1 MSELRFQ
8 VPGMTCGHCV
18 SAVQTELAAVPGVLS
33 VEVDLE
39 SKNVVVSGSSIDA
52 RAVIAAVDEAG
63 FEAVGIA

>member
-18 SAVQTELAAVPGVLS
+18 NAVQTELAAVPGVLS

-39 SKNVVVSGSSIDA
+39 SKNVVVSGSSIDTK
-52 RAVIAAVDEAG
+52 AVIAAVDEAG